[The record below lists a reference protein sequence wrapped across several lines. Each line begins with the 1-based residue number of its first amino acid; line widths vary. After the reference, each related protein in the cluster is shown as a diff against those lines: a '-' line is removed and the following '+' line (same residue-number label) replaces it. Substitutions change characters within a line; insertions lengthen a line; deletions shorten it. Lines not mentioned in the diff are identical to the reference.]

1 MKIALIGT
9 GGIGGYFGAC
19 LIADG
24 QEVHLV
30 STARHVEAI
39 STHGLR
45 ITTDDGDR
53 VVHPA
58 SVTTD
63 PHHVGEVDLV
73 LVALKMPQLRAGLDE
88 LAPLVG
94 PHTVVVSLQNGVS
107 APEMLVHALGA
118 GHVVPGLAVIVS
130 WVEGPGHIR
139 QIGGAP
145 GLVVGEHLL
154 PASRRPI
161 PSLPDPDAPTRSDQ
175 HVGVPGPSTHP
186 STPPARSGDPLPST
200 IAELVA
206 ALRRQGVRAS
216 TDRDIDHAL
225 WVKFAL
231 IATFGAVNTLAHA
244 TIGEV
249 RSFAP
254 TRALML
260 RSLEEVRQVAATR
273 GVDLTP
279 TDLSGVLDQ
288 LDAVS
293 ADSTT
298 SMQRDLTAGR
308 ESELPDLNGALVDMA
323 DRAGLDIPFQRTAT
337 AVLSLHALRG
347 HV

>member
-107 APEMLVHALGA
+107 APEMLVHALGG

-154 PASRRPI
+154 PASRRPT
-161 PSLPDPDAPTRSDQ
+161 PSLPDPDAP
-175 HVGVPGPSTHP
+175 PTH
-186 STPPARSGDPLPST
+186 SGDPLPST

>member
-1 MKIALIGT
+1 APP
-9 GGIGGYFGAC
+9 
-19 LIADG
+19 
-24 QEVHLV
+24 
-30 STARHVEAI
+30 
-39 STHGLR
+39 TH
-45 ITTDDGDR
+45 
-53 VVHPA
+53 
-58 SVTTD
+58 
-63 PHHVGEVDLV
+63 
-73 LVALKMPQLRAGLDE
+73 
-88 LAPLVG
+88 
-94 PHTVVVSLQNGVS
+94 
-107 APEMLVHALGA
+107 
-118 GHVVPGLAVIVS
+118 
-130 WVEGPGHIR
+130 
-139 QIGGAP
+139 
-145 GLVVGEHLL
+145 
-154 PASRRPI
+154 
-161 PSLPDPDAPTRSDQ
+161 
-175 HVGVPGPSTHP
+175 
-186 STPPARSGDPLPST
+186 SGDPLPST

-206 ALRRQGVRAS
+206 ALRRQGVRAR